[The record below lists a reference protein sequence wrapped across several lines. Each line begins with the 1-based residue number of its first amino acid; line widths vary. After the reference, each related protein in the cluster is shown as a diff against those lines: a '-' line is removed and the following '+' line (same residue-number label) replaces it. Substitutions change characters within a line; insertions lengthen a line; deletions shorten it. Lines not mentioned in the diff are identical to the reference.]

1 MLARKHLT
9 YNHGIVEFVEIITQT
24 DEFGTPLRGKF
35 AEQLIYRDWYRK
47 LGVTAEDTYFANAD
61 DKVLSRKVAL
71 RGDVSVDVKWHAK
84 IDGKYFSVYRVFYS
98 YKRNETEVSFV
109 EVVK

>member
-1 MLARKHLT
+1 MLRSKHSI
-9 YNHGIVEFVEIITQT
+9 YNHGIVEFVEIVTRT

-35 AEQLIYRDWYRK
+35 TEKIIYRDWYRK
-47 LGVTAEDTYFANAD
+47 LGITAEDTYFANAD

-71 RGDVSVDVKWHAK
+71 RGDVNVDVKWRAK